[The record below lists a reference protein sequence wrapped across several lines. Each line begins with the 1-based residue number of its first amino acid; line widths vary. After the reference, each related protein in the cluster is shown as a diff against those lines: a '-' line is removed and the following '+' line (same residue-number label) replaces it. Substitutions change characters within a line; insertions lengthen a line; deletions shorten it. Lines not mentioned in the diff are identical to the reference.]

1 MARKVQAMS
10 KAAPAKPASKEA
22 GAGEQKKGGKKKL
35 VLIAAPVLLAA
46 VLGGLWFTG
55 ILPGMLGM
63 GHDKKVAAEHKAGGG
78 DAAAATQAAAKAAI
92 YVDVPEIVANL
103 DAGPRR
109 TSYVKVKPKLELAK
123 ASDEKIVT
131 ENMPRLLDMFTTYL
145 RDMRPDELR
154 GSAGTYRLREE
165 LIARANIA
173 LAPGRVV
180 DVLFTEMI
188 VQ

>member
-1 MARKVQAMS
+1 MS
-10 KAAPAKPASKEA
+10 KAAPAKPASDEA
-22 GAGEQKKGGKKKL
+22 GAGETKKGGKKKR

-46 VLGGLWFTG
+46 ILGGLWFTG
-55 ILPGMLGM
+55 ILPGMLGL
-63 GHDKKVAAEHKAGGG
+63 GHDRKVAAEHGKPG
-78 DAAAATQAAAKAAI
+78 DGKDTKQAAASAPV

-103 DAGPRR
+103 DVGARR
-109 TSYVKVKPKLELAK
+109 ASYVKIKPKLELARATDQK
-123 ASDEKIVT
+123 SVT

-145 RDMRPDELR
+145 RDMRPEELR

-165 LIARANIA
+165 LISRANIA
-173 LAPGRVV
+173 VAPAHVV